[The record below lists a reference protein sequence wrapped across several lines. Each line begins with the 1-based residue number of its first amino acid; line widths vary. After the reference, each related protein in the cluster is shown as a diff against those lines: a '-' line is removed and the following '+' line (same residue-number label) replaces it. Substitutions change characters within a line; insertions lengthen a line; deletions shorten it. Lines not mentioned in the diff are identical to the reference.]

1 MNIAALLETYRK
13 DKATS
18 KWPIECD
25 CKTEDDCT
33 ARHTNLYDAVACEL
47 KVYAYTNKN
56 EYSEG
61 THKAI
66 IELIDI
72 IFYNSIF
79 IVEWNKYIERLLRE
93 MEGTKGVPVKKGGML
108 TFGKKTRKISRK

>member
-1 MNIAALLETYRK
+1 
-13 DKATS
+13 
-18 KWPIECD
+18 
-25 CKTEDDCT
+25 
-33 ARHTNLYDAVACEL
+33 
-47 KVYAYTNKN
+47 VYAYTNKN